1 MVRSRDVFRD
11 VILGKGTF
19 SDVILGISD
28 VILGKGADEGAQL
41 PQFCPGIMDEIEVYR
56 EKELGHGKGLE

>member
-1 MVRSRDVFRD
+1 MVRSRDVFR
-11 VILGKGTF
+11 
-19 SDVILGISD
+19 D

-56 EKELGHGKGLE
+56 AKELGHGKGLE